1 MAEDKKQVMNNINQ
15 LIQEN
20 EEMTKRLQQATDM
33 MRDMHS
39 QNQNY
44 KSQISD
50 LKNTN
55 KDLEKKLQT
64 VQTKVNN
71 KFEEQERLKTS
82 EIIKEAQNIRDNTI
96 SRADKKADDIIN
108 KAHENAKIE
117 SDNIINAAK
126 TKADYYEEK
135 AKNAQQAY
143 ELTNHKLEQLQ
154 DVIKNVLDGKTFLNS
169 VEEVNHKADNN
180 QDNVDTTH
188 IVNSQAGS
196 ELNVPMDIDI
206 EHLMDDIQKTIDV
219 DDGNKNNK

>member
-20 EEMTKRLQQATDM
+20 EEMTKRLQQATDI

-64 VQTKVNN
+64 AQAKAND

-82 EIIKEAQNIRDNTI
+82 EIIKDAQNIRDNTI
-96 SRADKKADDIIN
+96 SRANKKADDIVN
-108 KAHENAKIE
+108 KAHETAKIE
-117 SDNIINAAK
+117 SDNIINKAK
-126 TKADYYEEK
+126 TKANYYEEK
-135 AKNAQQAY
+135 AKSAQQAY

-154 DVIKNVLDGKTFLNS
+154 DVIKDVLNGKTFLNS
-169 VEEVNHKADNN
+169 VEEVNHKADDN
-180 QDNVDTTH
+180 QDNIDAAH
-188 IVNSQAGS
+188 IVNSQIGN
-196 ELNVPMDIDI
+196 ELNVPIDNI
-206 EHLMDDIQKTIDV
+206 ENLMDDIQKTMNSED
-219 DDGNKNNK
+219 NK